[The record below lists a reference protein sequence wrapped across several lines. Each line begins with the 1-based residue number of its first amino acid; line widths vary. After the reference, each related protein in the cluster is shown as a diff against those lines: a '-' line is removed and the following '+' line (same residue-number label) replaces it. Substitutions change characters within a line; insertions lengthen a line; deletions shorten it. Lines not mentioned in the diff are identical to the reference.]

1 MPSLRRLPS
10 RRRAAAARHWIGGAA
25 LLAVLAAGP
34 ASAAAPAWHPL
45 HAGDLEVTEGAL
57 APAGA
62 AALRTGSP
70 KLRAVHRDGGRHAT
84 RALLIFRGHGDS
96 TTVEPLGSGA
106 IRRQIGLK
114 LRATDPCNL
123 LYVMW
128 RSVPEHAVVVSVKRN
143 PGQTTSA
150 QCGNR
155 GYTDLATIPLA
166 GRSASDQAAH
176 RLDVRTRRT
185 AGGTM
190 LVSLRLDGGRPR
202 GLAVPAPLASG
213 LAGPVGVRSDNGT
226 YTFRL
231 AAGR

>member
-1 MPSLRRLPS
+1 MPRFPLRPPIRP
-10 RRRAAAARHWIGGAA
+10 AARRWIGSGL
-25 LLAVLAAGP
+25 LLAAVAAGP

-45 HAGDLEVTEGAL
+45 HAGDLEVSEGAL
-57 APAGA
+57 APAGR
-62 AALRTGSP
+62 AALRTDSP
-70 KLRAVHRDGGRHAT
+70 KMRAVQRDGGRHAT
-84 RALLIFRGHGDS
+84 RALLIFRSQGDS
-96 TTVEPLGSGA
+96 TTVEPLGSGQ

-128 RSVPEHAVVVSVKRN
+128 RSVPVPSVVVSAKRN

-155 GYTDLATIPLA
+155 GYTDLATIPLQGLA
-166 GRSASDQAAH
+166 ASDQAAH

-185 AGGTM
+185 ASGTM
-190 LVSLRLDGGRPR
+190 LVSVRLDAGKAR
-202 GLAVPAPLASG
+202 GLAVPPALASG